1 MANINDFRSCLQQRT
16 NRAHMCFDTILQRCR
31 NRMQIAVKTG
41 VLQILFDV
49 PEFMMGYPPYNIGQC
64 ITYIMSQ
71 LVRAGF
77 SVQYVFPKG
86 ILISWGCA
94 APQPV
99 TIQPQSNLLTYNPT
113 CATTQTQQLLQQP
126 QQLLQQPQPKLQQN
140 ASKVPTDLQRA
151 FATRK
156 PGMKLTL
163 DI

>member
-1 MANINDFRSCLQQRT
+1 
-16 NRAHMCFDTILQRCR
+16 
-31 NRMQIAVKTG
+31 MQIAVKTG

-99 TIQPQSNLLTYNPT
+99 TIQPQSNLLTYTPT
-113 CATTQTQQLLQQP
+113 AATTQTQHLLK
-126 QQLLQQPQPKLQQN
+126 QPQPKQQQQQN
-140 ASKVPTDLQRA
+140 ASKASTNLQRA